1 MNNSDIRILKGRNRQ
16 VLKRLVLSMV
26 AVPTIMLL
34 ATTLIVGVFAAL
46 HGQSGMEHML
56 GFIGKAAEPAFLV
69 PAQLSLAVYFI
80 IAIDF
85 ALSLDNW
92 VGVHPRHLV
101 ERLLATVTGMVKFW
115 SSIIST
121 TALPLFAAHLSER
134 LAGHW
139 QFETGSAIPFLAG
152 EAPQL
157 E

>member
-1 MNNSDIRILKGRNRQ
+1 MNKSDIRILRGRTRQ
-16 VLKRLVLSMV
+16 VLKRLVVSMV

-34 ATTLIVGVFAAL
+34 ATTLLVGVFAAL
-46 HGQSGMEHML
+46 HGLSGMEHML

-85 ALSLDNW
+85 AISLDNRA
-92 VGVHPRHLV
+92 GAHPRHLF
-101 ERLLATVTGMVKFW
+101 ERLLATATGMANLW

-121 TALPLFAAHLSER
+121 TALPLFAAQLSER
-134 LAGHW
+134 LAGHC
-139 QFETGSAIPFLAG
+139 QSQTASATPFLAG